1 MNIENHSTIYR
12 LSLMV
17 SSHVVGTVNIV
28 TVLAIAPLI
37 TDELSLSATQFGF
50 FVTAYYT
57 AQAIWSLPAGG
68 IVDRFGVGRSLIA
81 CHILM
86 ALSAILLGIA
96 QSFEVCIV
104 ALFLMGIGYAMVN
117 PATGRGVLAW
127 YPSQRR
133 GTAMGIKQFGVP
145 LGGIFAAGNGALATT
160 IHWQSI
166 MWGIAGV
173 ILFNGILCMYLLLFF
188 KPRTAE
194 RPSMMANIRDVM
206 KDTNVNIFALSGGLI
221 NTGQTNFFA
230 FLTLFLRDVAEA
242 SQPMAGFAMGLA
254 QTTSAIARLGW
265 GAIGDRFFLGRRKVL
280 MIWICGSA
288 ALFLVMMIW
297 VGPGWGLWYGLGLVG
312 LLGITIASF
321 APVAQAIS
329 AEMVEPNLAGSAM
342 GYNMTG
348 VHIGS
353 MVAPPIF
360 GAVVDWS
367 GGYAGG
373 WLVTALFVSIGTAFL
388 IFKFREGIQNKRELN
403 FS

>member
-1 MNIENHSTIYR
+1 MGGESHSLVFR
-12 LSLMV
+12 LGLLV
-17 SSHVVGTVNIV
+17 SSHVVGTINIV

-37 TDELSLSATQFGF
+37 KDDLSLSATQFGF
-50 FVTAYYT
+50 FVTAYYS
-57 AQAIWSLPAGG
+57 AQAIWSIPAGG

-81 CHILM
+81 CHVLM
-86 ALSAILLGIA
+86 ALSAVLLAIA
-96 QSFEVCIV
+96 NSFELCIV
-104 ALFLMGIGYAMVN
+104 ALFLMGIGYSMVN

-127 YPSQRR
+127 YPSERR

-145 LGGIFAAGNGALATT
+145 LGGVFAAGNGALATLVD
-160 IHWQSI
+160 WQSL

-173 ILFNGILCMYLLLFF
+173 ILFNGILCFYLLLFF
-188 KPRTAE
+188 KPRTE
-194 RPSMMANIRDVM
+194 DRPSMMANIRTVM

-230 FLTLFLRDVAEA
+230 FLTLFLRDVAGA

-254 QTTSAIARLGW
+254 QTTSAVARLGW
-265 GAIGDRFFLGRRKVL
+265 GAIGDKFFLGRRKVL
-280 MIWICGSA
+280 MAWICGSA
-288 ALFLVMMIW
+288 ALLLVMMVW

-329 AEMVEPNLAGSAM
+329 AEMVIPELAGSAM

-373 WLVTALFVSIGTAFL
+373 WLVTALFVALGTGL
-388 IFKFREGIQNKRELN
+388 MVFKFREGIQKQRN
-403 FS
+403 

>member
-1 MNIENHSTIYR
+1 MGGESHSLVFR
-12 LSLMV
+12 LGLLV
-17 SSHVVGTVNIV
+17 SSHVVGTINIV

-37 TDELSLSATQFGF
+37 KDDLSLSATQFGF
-50 FVTAYYT
+50 FVTAYYS
-57 AQAIWSLPAGG
+57 AQAIWSIPAGG

-81 CHILM
+81 CHVLM
-86 ALSAILLGIA
+86 ALSAVLLAIA
-96 QSFEVCIV
+96 NSFELCIV
-104 ALFLMGIGYAMVN
+104 ALFLMGIGYSMVN

-127 YPSQRR
+127 YPSERR

-145 LGGIFAAGNGALATT
+145 LGGVFAAGNGALATLVD
-160 IHWQSI
+160 WQSL

-173 ILFNGILCMYLLLFF
+173 ILFNGILCFYLLLFF
-188 KPRTAE
+188 KPRTE
-194 RPSMMANIRDVM
+194 GRPSMMANIRTVM

-230 FLTLFLRDVAEA
+230 FLTLFLRDVAGA

-254 QTTSAIARLGW
+254 QTTSAVARLGW
-265 GAIGDRFFLGRRKVL
+265 GAIGDKFFLGRRKVL
-280 MIWICGSA
+280 MAWICGSA
-288 ALFLVMMIW
+288 ALLLVMMVW

-329 AEMVEPNLAGSAM
+329 AEMVIPELAGSAM

-373 WLVTALFVSIGTAFL
+373 WLVTALFVALGTGL
-388 IFKFREGIQNKRELN
+388 MVFKFREGIQKQRN
-403 FS
+403 

>member
-1 MNIENHSTIYR
+1 MGGESHSLVFR
-12 LSLMV
+12 LGLLV
-17 SSHVVGTVNIV
+17 SSHVVGTINIV

-37 TDELSLSATQFGF
+37 KDDLSLSATQFGF
-50 FVTAYYT
+50 FVTAYYS
-57 AQAIWSLPAGG
+57 AQAIWSIPAGG

-81 CHILM
+81 CHVLM
-86 ALSAILLGIA
+86 ALSAVLLAIA
-96 QSFEVCIV
+96 NSFELCIV
-104 ALFLMGIGYAMVN
+104 ALFLMGIGYSMVN

-127 YPSQRR
+127 YPSERR

-145 LGGIFAAGNGALATT
+145 LGGVFAAGNGALATLVD
-160 IHWQSI
+160 WQSL

-173 ILFNGILCMYLLLFF
+173 ILFNGILCCYLLLFF
-188 KPRTAE
+188 KPRTE
-194 RPSMMANIRDVM
+194 DRPSMMANIRTVM

-230 FLTLFLRDVAEA
+230 FLTLFLRDVAGA

-254 QTTSAIARLGW
+254 QTTSAVARLGW
-265 GAIGDRFFLGRRKVL
+265 GAIGDKFFLGRRKVL
-280 MIWICGSA
+280 MAWICGSA
-288 ALFLVMMIW
+288 ALLLVMMVW

-329 AEMVEPNLAGSAM
+329 AEMVIPELAGSAM

-373 WLVTALFVSIGTAFL
+373 WLVTALFVALGTGL
-388 IFKFREGIQNKRELN
+388 MVFKFREGIQKQRN
-403 FS
+403 

>member
-1 MNIENHSTIYR
+1 
-12 LSLMV
+12 
-17 SSHVVGTVNIV
+17 
-28 TVLAIAPLI
+28 
-37 TDELSLSATQFGF
+37 
-50 FVTAYYT
+50 
-57 AQAIWSLPAGG
+57 
-68 IVDRFGVGRSLIA
+68 
-81 CHILM
+81 
-86 ALSAILLGIA
+86 
-96 QSFEVCIV
+96 
-104 ALFLMGIGYAMVN
+104 MVN

-127 YPSQRR
+127 YPSHRR

-194 RPSMMANIRDVM
+194 HPSMMANIRDVM

>member
-1 MNIENHSTIYR
+1 MGGESHSLVFR
-12 LSLMV
+12 LGLLV
-17 SSHVVGTVNIV
+17 SSHVVGTINIV

-37 TDELSLSATQFGF
+37 KDDLSLSATQFGF
-50 FVTAYYT
+50 FVTAYYS
-57 AQAIWSLPAGG
+57 AQAIWSIPAGG

-81 CHILM
+81 CHVLM
-86 ALSAILLGIA
+86 ALSAVLLAIA
-96 QSFEVCIV
+96 NSFELCIV
-104 ALFLMGIGYAMVN
+104 ALFLMGIGYSMVN

-127 YPSQRR
+127 YPSERR

-145 LGGIFAAGNGALATT
+145 LGGVFAAGNGALATLVD
-160 IHWQSI
+160 WQSL

-173 ILFNGILCMYLLLFF
+173 ILFNGILCFYLLLFF
-188 KPRTAE
+188 KPRTE
-194 RPSMMANIRDVM
+194 DRPSMMANIRTVM

-230 FLTLFLRDVAEA
+230 FLTLFLRDVAGA

-254 QTTSAIARLGW
+254 QTTSAVARLGW
-265 GAIGDRFFLGRRKVL
+265 GAIGDKFFLGRRKVL
-280 MIWICGSA
+280 MAWICGSA
-288 ALFLVMMIW
+288 ALLLVMMVW

-329 AEMVEPNLAGSAM
+329 AEMVIPELAGSAM

-373 WLVTALFVSIGTAFL
+373 WLVTALFVAFGTGL
-388 IFKFREGIQNKRELN
+388 MVFKFREGIQKQRN
-403 FS
+403 

>member
-1 MNIENHSTIYR
+1 MGGESHSLVFR
-12 LSLMV
+12 LGLLV
-17 SSHVVGTVNIV
+17 SSHVVGTINIV

-37 TDELSLSATQFGF
+37 KDDLSLSATQFGF
-50 FVTAYYT
+50 FVTAYYS
-57 AQAIWSLPAGG
+57 AQAIWSIPAGG

-81 CHILM
+81 CHVLM
-86 ALSAILLGIA
+86 ALSAVLLAIA
-96 QSFEVCIV
+96 NSFELCIV
-104 ALFLMGIGYAMVN
+104 ALFLMGIGYSMVN

-127 YPSQRR
+127 YPSERR

-145 LGGIFAAGNGALATT
+145 LGGVFAAGNGALATL
-160 IHWQSI
+160 IDWQSL

-173 ILFNGILCMYLLLFF
+173 ILFNGILCFYLLLFF
-188 KPRTAE
+188 KPRTE
-194 RPSMMANIRDVM
+194 DRPSMMANIRTVM

-230 FLTLFLRDVAEA
+230 FLTLFLRDVAGA

-254 QTTSAIARLGW
+254 QTTSAVARLGW
-265 GAIGDRFFLGRRKVL
+265 GAIGDKFFLGRRKVL
-280 MIWICGSA
+280 MAWICGSA
-288 ALFLVMMIW
+288 ALLLVMMVW

-329 AEMVEPNLAGSAM
+329 AEMVIPELAGSAM

-373 WLVTALFVSIGTAFL
+373 WLVTALFVAFGTGL
-388 IFKFREGIQNKRELN
+388 MVFKFREGIQKQRN
-403 FS
+403 

>member
-1 MNIENHSTIYR
+1 
-12 LSLMV
+12 
-17 SSHVVGTVNIV
+17 
-28 TVLAIAPLI
+28 
-37 TDELSLSATQFGF
+37 
-50 FVTAYYT
+50 
-57 AQAIWSLPAGG
+57 
-68 IVDRFGVGRSLIA
+68 
-81 CHILM
+81 
-86 ALSAILLGIA
+86 
-96 QSFEVCIV
+96 
-104 ALFLMGIGYAMVN
+104 
-117 PATGRGVLAW
+117 
-127 YPSQRR
+127 
-133 GTAMGIKQFGVP
+133 
-145 LGGIFAAGNGALATT
+145 
-160 IHWQSI
+160 
-166 MWGIAGV
+166 
-173 ILFNGILCMYLLLFF
+173 
-188 KPRTAE
+188 
-194 RPSMMANIRDVM
+194 
-206 KDTNVNIFALSGGLI
+206 
-221 NTGQTNFFA
+221 
-230 FLTLFLRDVAEA
+230 
-242 SQPMAGFAMGLA
+242 
-254 QTTSAIARLGW
+254 
-265 GAIGDRFFLGRRKVL
+265 

>member
-1 MNIENHSTIYR
+1 MGGESHSLVFR
-12 LSLMV
+12 LGLLV
-17 SSHVVGTVNIV
+17 SSHVVGTINIV

-37 TDELSLSATQFGF
+37 KDDLSLSATQFGF

-57 AQAIWSLPAGG
+57 AQAIWSIPAGG

-81 CHILM
+81 CHVLM
-86 ALSAILLGIA
+86 ALSAVLLAIA
-96 QSFEVCIV
+96 NSFELCIV
-104 ALFLMGIGYAMVN
+104 ALFLMGIGYSMVN

-127 YPSQRR
+127 YPSERR

-145 LGGIFAAGNGALATT
+145 LGGVFAAGNGALATLVD
-160 IHWQSI
+160 WQSL

-173 ILFNGILCMYLLLFF
+173 ILFNGILCFYLLLFF
-188 KPRTAE
+188 KPRTE
-194 RPSMMANIRDVM
+194 DRPSMMANIRTVM

-230 FLTLFLRDVAEA
+230 FLTLFLRDVAGA

-254 QTTSAIARLGW
+254 QTTSAVARLGW
-265 GAIGDRFFLGRRKVL
+265 GAIGDKFFLGRRKVL
-280 MIWICGSA
+280 MAWICGSA
-288 ALFLVMMIW
+288 ALLLVMMVW

-329 AEMVEPNLAGSAM
+329 AEMVIPELAGSAM

-373 WLVTALFVSIGTAFL
+373 WLVTALFVALGTGL
-388 IFKFREGIQNKRELN
+388 MVFKFREGIQKQRN
-403 FS
+403 

>member
-1 MNIENHSTIYR
+1 MNVENHSRIYR
-12 LSLMV
+12 LSLLV

-37 TDELSLSATQFGF
+37 KDDLSLSATQFGF
-50 FVTAYYT
+50 FVTAYYS

-68 IVDRFGVGRSLIA
+68 IVDRFGVGRSLIV

-86 ALSAILLGIA
+86 AFSALLLGVA
-96 QSFEVCIV
+96 QSFEVCMI

-117 PATGRGVLAW
+117 PSTGRGVLAW
-127 YPSQRR
+127 YPSHRR

-145 LGGIFAAGNGALATT
+145 LGGIFAAGNGALATS
-160 IHWQSI
+160 IQWQSI
-166 MWGIAGV
+166 MWGIAVV
-173 ILFNGILCMYLLLFF
+173 ILFNGFLCFYLLLFF
-188 KPRTAE
+188 KPRTSG
-194 RPSMMANIRDVM
+194 RPSLMTNILAVM
-206 KDTNVNIFALSGGLI
+206 KDSNVNIFALSGGLI

-230 FLTLFLRDVAEA
+230 FLTLFLRDVAGA

-280 MIWICGSA
+280 MVWICGSA
-288 ALFLVMMIW
+288 ALFLVMMVW

-329 AEMVEPNLAGSAM
+329 AEMVETDLAGSAM

-353 MVAPPIF
+353 MIAPPIF
-360 GAVVDWS
+360 GALVDWS
-367 GGYAGG
+367 GGYAWA
-373 WLVTALFVSIGTAFL
+373 WLVTAFFVFIGTVLL
-388 IFKFREGIQNKRELN
+388 ILKFREGIQKEGN
-403 FS
+403 

>member
-1 MNIENHSTIYR
+1 MGGESHSLFFR
-12 LSLMV
+12 LGLLV
-17 SSHVVGTVNIV
+17 SSHVVGTINIV

-37 TDELSLSATQFGF
+37 KDDLSLSATQFGF
-50 FVTAYYT
+50 FVTAYYS
-57 AQAIWSLPAGG
+57 AQAIWSIPAGG

-81 CHILM
+81 CHVLM
-86 ALSAILLGIA
+86 ALSAVLLAIA
-96 QSFEVCIV
+96 NSFELCIV
-104 ALFLMGIGYAMVN
+104 ALFLMGIGYSMVN

-127 YPSQRR
+127 YPSERR

-145 LGGIFAAGNGALATT
+145 LGGVFAAGNGALATLVD
-160 IHWQSI
+160 WQSL

-173 ILFNGILCMYLLLFF
+173 ILFNGILCFYLLLFF
-188 KPRTAE
+188 KPRTE
-194 RPSMMANIRDVM
+194 DRPSMMANIRTVM

-230 FLTLFLRDVAEA
+230 FLTLFLRDVAGA

-254 QTTSAIARLGW
+254 QTTSAVARLGW
-265 GAIGDRFFLGRRKVL
+265 GAIGDKFFLGRRKVL
-280 MIWICGSA
+280 MAWICGSA
-288 ALFLVMMIW
+288 ALLLVMMVW

-329 AEMVEPNLAGSAM
+329 AEMVIPELAGSAM

-373 WLVTALFVSIGTAFL
+373 WLVTALFVALGTGL
-388 IFKFREGIQNKRELN
+388 MVFKFREGIQKQGN
-403 FS
+403 

>member
-1 MNIENHSTIYR
+1 MGGESHSLVFR
-12 LSLMV
+12 LGLLV
-17 SSHVVGTVNIV
+17 SSHVVGTINIV

-37 TDELSLSATQFGF
+37 KDDLSLSATQFGF
-50 FVTAYYT
+50 FVTAYYS
-57 AQAIWSLPAGG
+57 AQAIWSIPAGG

-81 CHILM
+81 CHVLM
-86 ALSAILLGIA
+86 ALSAVLLAIA
-96 QSFEVCIV
+96 NSFELCIV
-104 ALFLMGIGYAMVN
+104 ALFLMGIGYSMVN

-127 YPSQRR
+127 YPSERR

-145 LGGIFAAGNGALATT
+145 LGGVFAAGNGALATL
-160 IHWQSI
+160 IDWQSL

-173 ILFNGILCMYLLLFF
+173 ILFNGILCFYLLLFF
-188 KPRTAE
+188 KPRTE
-194 RPSMMANIRDVM
+194 DRPSMMANIRTVM

-230 FLTLFLRDVAEA
+230 FLTLFLRDVAGA

-254 QTTSAIARLGW
+254 QTTSAVARLGW
-265 GAIGDRFFLGRRKVL
+265 GAIGDKFFLGRRKVL
-280 MIWICGSA
+280 MAWICGSA
-288 ALFLVMMIW
+288 ALLLVMMVW

-329 AEMVEPNLAGSAM
+329 AEMVIPELAGSAM

-373 WLVTALFVSIGTAFL
+373 WLVTALFVALGTGL
-388 IFKFREGIQNKRELN
+388 MVFKFREGIQKQRN
-403 FS
+403 

>member
-1 MNIENHSTIYR
+1 MSGESHSLVFR
-12 LSLMV
+12 LGLLV
-17 SSHVVGTVNIV
+17 SSHVVGTINIV

-37 TDELSLSATQFGF
+37 KDDLSLSATQFGF
-50 FVTAYYT
+50 FVTAYYS
-57 AQAIWSLPAGG
+57 AQAIWSIPAGG

-81 CHILM
+81 CHVLM
-86 ALSAILLGIA
+86 ALSAVLLAIA
-96 QSFEVCIV
+96 NSFELCIV
-104 ALFLMGIGYAMVN
+104 ALFLMGIGYSMVN

-127 YPSQRR
+127 YPSERR

-145 LGGIFAAGNGALATT
+145 LGGVFAAGNGALATL
-160 IHWQSI
+160 IDWQSL

-173 ILFNGILCMYLLLFF
+173 ILFNGILCFYLLLFF
-188 KPRTAE
+188 KPRTE
-194 RPSMMANIRDVM
+194 DRPSMMANIRTVM

-230 FLTLFLRDVAEA
+230 FLTLFLRDVAGA

-254 QTTSAIARLGW
+254 QTTSAVARLGW
-265 GAIGDRFFLGRRKVL
+265 GAIGDKFFLGRRKVL
-280 MIWICGSA
+280 MAWICGSA
-288 ALFLVMMIW
+288 ALLLVMMVW

-329 AEMVEPNLAGSAM
+329 AEMVIPELAGSAM

-373 WLVTALFVSIGTAFL
+373 WLVTALFVALGTGL
-388 IFKFREGIQNKRELN
+388 MIFKFREGIQKQGN
-403 FS
+403 

>member
-1 MNIENHSTIYR
+1 MGGESHSLVFR
-12 LSLMV
+12 LGLLV
-17 SSHVVGTVNIV
+17 SSHVVGTINIV

-37 TDELSLSATQFGF
+37 KDDLSLSATQFGF
-50 FVTAYYT
+50 FVTAYYS
-57 AQAIWSLPAGG
+57 AQAIWSIPAGG

-81 CHILM
+81 CHVLM
-86 ALSAILLGIA
+86 ALSAVLLAIA
-96 QSFEVCIV
+96 NSFELCIV
-104 ALFLMGIGYAMVN
+104 ALFLMGIGYSMVN

-127 YPSQRR
+127 YPSERR

-145 LGGIFAAGNGALATT
+145 LGGVFAAGNGALATLVD
-160 IHWQSI
+160 WQSL

-173 ILFNGILCMYLLLFF
+173 ILFNGILCFYLLLFF
-188 KPRTAE
+188 KPRTE
-194 RPSMMANIRDVM
+194 DRPSMMANIRTVM

-230 FLTLFLRDVAEA
+230 FLTLFLRDVAGA

-254 QTTSAIARLGW
+254 QTTSAVARLGW
-265 GAIGDRFFLGRRKVL
+265 GAIGDKFFLGRRKVL
-280 MIWICGSA
+280 MAWICGSA
-288 ALFLVMMIW
+288 ALLLVMMVW

-329 AEMVEPNLAGSAM
+329 AEMVIPELAGSAM

-373 WLVTALFVSIGTAFL
+373 WLVTALFVALGTGL
-388 IFKFREGIQNKRELN
+388 MVFKFREGIQKQGN
-403 FS
+403 

>member
-1 MNIENHSTIYR
+1 MGGESHSLVFR
-12 LSLMV
+12 LGLLV
-17 SSHVVGTVNIV
+17 SSHVVGTINIV

-37 TDELSLSATQFGF
+37 KDDLSLSATQFGF
-50 FVTAYYT
+50 FVTAYYS
-57 AQAIWSLPAGG
+57 AQAIWSIPAGG

-81 CHILM
+81 CHVLM
-86 ALSAILLGIA
+86 ALSAVLLAIA
-96 QSFEVCIV
+96 NSFELCIV
-104 ALFLMGIGYAMVN
+104 ALFLMGIGYSMVN

-127 YPSQRR
+127 YPSERR

-145 LGGIFAAGNGALATT
+145 LGGVFAAGNGALATLVD
-160 IHWQSI
+160 WQSL

-173 ILFNGILCMYLLLFF
+173 ILFNGILCFYLLLFF
-188 KPRTAE
+188 KPRTE
-194 RPSMMANIRDVM
+194 DRPSMMANIRTVM

-230 FLTLFLRDVAEA
+230 FLTLFLRDVAGA

-254 QTTSAIARLGW
+254 QTTSAVARLGW
-265 GAIGDRFFLGRRKVL
+265 GAIGDKFFLGRRKVL
-280 MIWICGSA
+280 MAWICGSA
-288 ALFLVMMIW
+288 ALLLVMMVW

-329 AEMVEPNLAGSAM
+329 AEMVIPELAGSAM

-373 WLVTALFVSIGTAFL
+373 WLVTALFVALGTGL
-388 IFKFREGIQNKRELN
+388 MIFKFREGIQKQGN
-403 FS
+403 

>member
-1 MNIENHSTIYR
+1 MGGESHSLVFR
-12 LSLMV
+12 LGLLV
-17 SSHVVGTVNIV
+17 SSHVVGTINIV

-37 TDELSLSATQFGF
+37 KDDLSLSATQFGF
-50 FVTAYYT
+50 FVTAYYS
-57 AQAIWSLPAGG
+57 AQAIWSIPAGG

-81 CHILM
+81 CHVLM
-86 ALSAILLGIA
+86 ALSAVLLAIA
-96 QSFEVCIV
+96 NSFELCIV
-104 ALFLMGIGYAMVN
+104 ALFLMGIGYSMVN

-127 YPSQRR
+127 YPSERR

-145 LGGIFAAGNGALATT
+145 LGGVFAAGNGALATLVE
-160 IHWQSI
+160 WQSL

-173 ILFNGILCMYLLLFF
+173 ILFNGILCFYLLLFF
-188 KPRTAE
+188 KPRTE
-194 RPSMMANIRDVM
+194 DRPSMMANIRTVM

-230 FLTLFLRDVAEA
+230 FLTLFLRDVAGA

-254 QTTSAIARLGW
+254 QTTSAVARLGW
-265 GAIGDRFFLGRRKVL
+265 GAIGDKFFLGRRKVL
-280 MIWICGSA
+280 MAWICGSA
-288 ALFLVMMIW
+288 ALLLVMMVW

-329 AEMVEPNLAGSAM
+329 AEMVIPELAGSAM

-373 WLVTALFVSIGTAFL
+373 WLVTALFVALGTGL
-388 IFKFREGIQNKRELN
+388 MVFKFREGIQKQRN
-403 FS
+403 

>member
-1 MNIENHSTIYR
+1 MGGESHSLVFR
-12 LSLMV
+12 LGLLV
-17 SSHVVGTVNIV
+17 SSHVVGTINIV

-37 TDELSLSATQFGF
+37 KDDLSLSATQFGF
-50 FVTAYYT
+50 FVTAYYS
-57 AQAIWSLPAGG
+57 AQAIWSIPAGG

-81 CHILM
+81 CHVLM
-86 ALSAILLGIA
+86 ALSAVLLAIA
-96 QSFEVCIV
+96 NSFELCIV
-104 ALFLMGIGYAMVN
+104 ALFLMGIGYSMVN

-127 YPSQRR
+127 YPSERR

-145 LGGIFAAGNGALATT
+145 LGGVFAAGNGALATL
-160 IHWQSI
+160 IDWQSL

-173 ILFNGILCMYLLLFF
+173 ILFNGILCFYLLLFF
-188 KPRTAE
+188 KPRTE
-194 RPSMMANIRDVM
+194 DRPSMMANIRTVM

-230 FLTLFLRDVAEA
+230 FLTLFLRDVAGA

-254 QTTSAIARLGW
+254 QTTSAVARLGW
-265 GAIGDRFFLGRRKVL
+265 GAIGDKFFLGRRKVL
-280 MIWICGSA
+280 MAWICGSA
-288 ALFLVMMIW
+288 ALLLVMMVW

-329 AEMVEPNLAGSAM
+329 AEMVIPELAGSAM

-373 WLVTALFVSIGTAFL
+373 WLVTALFVALGTGL
-388 IFKFREGIQNKRELN
+388 MIFKFREGIQKQGN
-403 FS
+403 

>member
-1 MNIENHSTIYR
+1 MGGESHSLVFR
-12 LSLMV
+12 LGLLV
-17 SSHVVGTVNIV
+17 SSHVVGTINIV

-37 TDELSLSATQFGF
+37 KDDLSLSATQFGF
-50 FVTAYYT
+50 FVTAYYS
-57 AQAIWSLPAGG
+57 AQAIWSIPAGG

-81 CHILM
+81 CHVLM
-86 ALSAILLGIA
+86 ALSAVLLAIA
-96 QSFEVCIV
+96 NSFELCIV
-104 ALFLMGIGYAMVN
+104 ALFLMGIGYSMVN

-127 YPSQRR
+127 YPSERR

-145 LGGIFAAGNGALATT
+145 LGGVFAAGNGALATLVD
-160 IHWQSI
+160 WQSL

-173 ILFNGILCMYLLLFF
+173 ILFNGILCFYLLLFF
-188 KPRTAE
+188 KPRTKN
-194 RPSMMANIRDVM
+194 RPSMMANIRTVM

-230 FLTLFLRDVAEA
+230 FLTLFLRDVAGA

-254 QTTSAIARLGW
+254 QTTSAVARLGW
-265 GAIGDRFFLGRRKVL
+265 GAIGDKFFLGRRKVL
-280 MIWICGSA
+280 MAWICGSA
-288 ALFLVMMIW
+288 ALLLVMMVW

-329 AEMVEPNLAGSAM
+329 AEMVIPELAGSAM

-373 WLVTALFVSIGTAFL
+373 WLVTALFVALGTGL
-388 IFKFREGIQNKRELN
+388 MVFKFREGIQKQRN
-403 FS
+403 

>member
-1 MNIENHSTIYR
+1 MGAESHSLFFR
-12 LSLMV
+12 LGLLV
-17 SSHVVGTVNIV
+17 SSHVVGTINIV

-37 TDELSLSATQFGF
+37 KDDLSLSATQFGF
-50 FVTAYYT
+50 FVTAYYS
-57 AQAIWSLPAGG
+57 AQAIWSIPAGG

-81 CHILM
+81 CHVLM
-86 ALSAILLGIA
+86 ALSAVLLAIA
-96 QSFEVCIV
+96 NSFELCIV
-104 ALFLMGIGYAMVN
+104 ALFLMGIGYSMVN

-127 YPSQRR
+127 YPSERR

-145 LGGIFAAGNGALATT
+145 LGGVFAAGNGALATLVD
-160 IHWQSI
+160 WQSL

-173 ILFNGILCMYLLLFF
+173 ILFNGILCFYLLLFF
-188 KPRTAE
+188 KPRTE
-194 RPSMMANIRDVM
+194 GRPSMMANIRTVM

-230 FLTLFLRDVAEA
+230 FLTLFLRDVAGA

-254 QTTSAIARLGW
+254 QTTSAVARLGW
-265 GAIGDRFFLGRRKVL
+265 GAIGDKFFLGRRKVL
-280 MIWICGSA
+280 MAWICGSA
-288 ALFLVMMIW
+288 ALLLVMMVW

-329 AEMVEPNLAGSAM
+329 AEMVIPELAGSAM

-373 WLVTALFVSIGTAFL
+373 WLVTALFVALGTGL
-388 IFKFREGIQNKRELN
+388 MVFKFREGIQKQRN
-403 FS
+403 